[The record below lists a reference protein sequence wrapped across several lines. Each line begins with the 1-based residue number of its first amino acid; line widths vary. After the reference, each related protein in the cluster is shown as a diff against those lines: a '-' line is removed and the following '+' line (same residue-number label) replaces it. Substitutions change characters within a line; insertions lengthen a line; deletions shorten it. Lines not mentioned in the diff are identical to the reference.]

1 MSPEYRENQKHK
13 RYGPGRLLRLIAS
26 AAVLLVC
33 VCLSTSHSYAWTE
46 IPDWLL
52 QQLPAEQQT
61 LINALPEADRP
72 MAYCY
77 LSDTDALTFLKQ
89 YSGHADLIAREGL
102 ANSYRLSK
110 YLTGSTHPDFST
122 PAGQVEKQFLM
133 ELYFALSGSFGSY
146 RDLSKDSISVFYI
159 DDLQNRTLAQLK
171 EKRTSLDTGRVFNEE
186 ELPMWKSILDAW
198 IAFRSGSAAS
208 QVTGAGSELDKA
220 YWNAAYP
227 SLDQNLQQL
236 VNEMPETFKLLTFA
250 SVSGT
255 DGLAWLREKSGVSFD
270 IVSKYWTMS
279 CSELD
284 SAYSDLAKAGK
295 ADSKERQFILQLHAL
310 KAKTYPL
317 YRVGEW
323 GIDYDN
329 TIRMQDFARSGDEI
343 VKSYERIRTYLD
355 ENSASE
361 FWTAGCDTEL
371 ACKAWMAYFRRIAPA
386 AIAESEARRIEA
398 AEAAAQ
404 LAGLDWTAA
413 Q

>member
-133 ELYFALSGSFGSY
+133 ELYFALS
-146 RDLSKDSISVFYI
+146 
-159 DDLQNRTLAQLK
+159 
-171 EKRTSLDTGRVFNEE
+171 
-186 ELPMWKSILDAW
+186 
-198 IAFRSGSAAS
+198 
-208 QVTGAGSELDKA
+208 AG
-220 YWNAAYP
+220 
-227 SLDQNLQQL
+227 Q
-236 VNEMPETFKLLTFA
+236 
-250 SVSGT
+250 
-255 DGLAWLREKSGVSFD
+255 
-270 IVSKYWTMS
+270 
-279 CSELD
+279 
-284 SAYSDLAKAGK
+284 
-295 ADSKERQFILQLHAL
+295 H
-310 KAKTYPL
+310 
-317 YRVGEW
+317 
-323 GIDYDN
+323 
-329 TIRMQDFARSGDEI
+329 
-343 VKSYERIRTYLD
+343 
-355 ENSASE
+355 
-361 FWTAGCDTEL
+361 
-371 ACKAWMAYFRRIAPA
+371 
-386 AIAESEARRIEA
+386 
-398 AEAAAQ
+398 
-404 LAGLDWTAA
+404 
-413 Q
+413 